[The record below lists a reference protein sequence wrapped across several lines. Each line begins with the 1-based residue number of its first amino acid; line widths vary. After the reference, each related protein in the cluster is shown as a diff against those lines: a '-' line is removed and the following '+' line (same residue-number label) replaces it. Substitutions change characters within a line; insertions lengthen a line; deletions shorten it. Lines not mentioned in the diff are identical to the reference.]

1 MFRIGEVA
9 ERTKLGVETIRYYE
23 KIGAIAPPSRSE
35 NGYRAYTGDAV
46 KRLSFIRRARE
57 LGFSLKDIRSLLT
70 FADGPRPDGAMV
82 KEIAGR
88 HLDEVCQKIADLE
101 RMAKALRALTSEC
114 PGRVDAP
121 CPILDALLGQTRWPP
136 LALGL

>member
-70 FADGPRPDGAMV
+70 FADV
-82 KEIAGR
+82 
-88 HLDEVCQKIADLE
+88 
-101 RMAKALRALTSEC
+101 
-114 PGRVDAP
+114 
-121 CPILDALLGQTRWPP
+121 LLGLT
-136 LALGL
+136 ALWSRRSPAGTMTKFVRKLPT